1 MRWVWR
7 WLAVVP
13 MVLAGS
19 LLGAF
24 PAYGHVSLASSDPA
38 DGATLD
44 APAAQAVLVFSD
56 PVNGALSRAALL
68 IDGAPATPPQPVRVD
83 GDTITVPLPAQAG
96 RYRVAYRV
104 VGADGHRIDGQIRFT
119 VTGPPPGSTTATTGP
134 ADQPSSDAGTPTRAG
149 NPVRPALVRGSQSSL
164 WPLAGLGALLLLGA
178 LAYVLTIGRNRG
190 KEASSSVGTPGQPHG
205 GDDSSGGHTP
215 GGHTPRGH
223 APGERTSADEPRGPD
238 AG

>member
-1 MRWVWR
+1 MRWR

-19 LLGAF
+19 LLGAL

-38 DGATLD
+38 DGATLA
-44 APAAQAVLVFSD
+44 APAAEAVLVFSD
-56 PVNGALSRAALL
+56 PVNGALSRAALQV
-68 IDGAPATPPQPVRVD
+68 DGAPVTPPQPVRVD

-104 VGADGHRIDGQIRFT
+104 VGVDGHRIDGQIRFT
-119 VTGPPPGSTTATTGP
+119 VSGPPTSATP
-134 ADQPSSDAGTPTRAG
+134 PSAAVPDQPSSEAGTSRQVG

-164 WPLAGLGALLLLGA
+164 WPLAGLGALLLLGF
-178 LAYVLTIGRNRG
+178 LAYVLIVGRNRG
-190 KEASSSVGTPGQPHG
+190 KEVSSSVGTTGQLPG
-205 GDDSSGGHTP
+205 GDDVP
-215 GGHTPRGH
+215 GEQTTDDDHPRG
-223 APGERTSADEPRGPD
+223 SD

>member
-1 MRWVWR
+1 
-7 WLAVVP
+7 
-13 MVLAGS
+13 MVLVGS

-44 APAAQAVLVFSD
+44 APPGQAVLVFSD
-56 PVNGALSRAALL
+56 PVNGALSRTALL
-68 IDGAPATPPQPVRVD
+68 IDGAPVTPPQPVRVD

-104 VGADGHRIDGQIRFT
+104 VGVDGHRIDGQIRFT
-119 VTGPPPGSTTATTGP
+119 VSGSPRSTTPPSAAAP
-134 ADQPSSDAGTPTRAG
+134 DQPSSDAGTPRQAA
-149 NPVRPALVRGSQSSL
+149 NSARPALVRGSQSSL

-190 KEASSSVGTPGQPHG
+190 EEASSSVGTTGQPHG
-205 GDDSSGGHTP
+205 D
-215 GGHTPRGH
+215 
-223 APGERTSADEPRGPD
+223 D

>member
-1 MRWVWR
+1 
-7 WLAVVP
+7 

-38 DGATLD
+38 DGVTLD

-56 PVNGALSRAALL
+56 PVNGALSRTALL
-68 IDGAPATPPQPVRVD
+68 IDGAPVMPPQPVRVD

-96 RYRVAYRV
+96 RYRISYRV

-119 VTGPPPGSTTATTGP
+119 VSDAPLGSVPPTTAVP
-134 ADQPSSDAGTPTRAG
+134 DQPSSDAGTPTRTG
-149 NPVRPALVRGSQSSL
+149 NPVRPALVRGSQSSF

-190 KEASSSVGTPGQPHG
+190 KEASSSVGTTGQPHG

-215 GGHTPRGH
+215 GDDH
-223 APGERTSADEPRGPD
+223 PRGPD
-238 AG
+238 SG

>member
-19 LLGAF
+19 LIGAF

-44 APAAQAVLVFSD
+44 TPPVQAVLVFSD

-68 IDGAPATPPQPVRVD
+68 IDGAPVTPPQPVRVD
-83 GDTITVPLPAQAG
+83 GDTVTVPLPAQAG

-104 VGADGHRIDGQIRFT
+104 VSADGHRVDGQIRFAVNGAPT
-119 VTGPPPGSTTATTGP
+119 SATPPSA
-134 ADQPSSDAGTPTRAG
+134 AVSDQPSSDAGTPARAAD
-149 NPVRPALVRGSQSSL
+149 PARPALVRGSQSSL

-190 KEASSSVGTPGQPHG
+190 KEASSSVGTTGQPHG
-205 GDDSSGGHTP
+205 SEAPGGRTSGDD
-215 GGHTPRGH
+215 
-223 APGERTSADEPRGPD
+223 EPAGPD

>member
-1 MRWVWR
+1 MRWVLR

-38 DGATLD
+38 DGAALD
-44 APAAQAVLVFSD
+44 APPAQAVLVFSD

-68 IDGAPATPPQPVRVD
+68 IDGAPVTPPQPVRVD
-83 GDTITVPLPAQAG
+83 RDTITVPLPAQAG

-104 VGADGHRIDGQIRFT
+104 VGTDGHRIDGQIRFT
-119 VTGPPPGSTTATTGP
+119 VSGPPRGSTP
-134 ADQPSSDAGTPTRAG
+134 ASAAVPDQPSDDAGTPRQAG
-149 NPVRPALVRGSQSSL
+149 NSVRPALVRGNQSSL

-190 KEASSSVGTPGQPHG
+190 KEASSSVGTTGQPHS
-205 GDDSSGGHTP
+205 GDDSSGGPT
-215 GGHTPRGH
+215 
-223 APGERTSADEPRGPD
+223 PGERASGDDHPGKPD
-238 AG
+238 TG

>member
-24 PAYGHVSLASSDPA
+24 PAYGHVSLASSDPV

-44 APAAQAVLVFSD
+44 APAAQAVLVFTD

-68 IDGAPATPPQPVRVD
+68 IDGAPVTPPQPVRVD

-119 VTGPPPGSTTATTGP
+119 VSDPPLGSP
-134 ADQPSSDAGTPTRAG
+134 DQPSSDAGTPTQAG
-149 NPVRPALVRGSQSSL
+149 NSVRPALVRGNQSSL

-190 KEASSSVGTPGQPHG
+190 KEASSSVGTTGQPHG
-205 GDDSSGGHTP
+205 GGDSSGGHTP
-215 GGHTPRGH
+215 GGH
-223 APGERTSADEPRGPD
+223 APGERTSGDDPRGPD

>member
-1 MRWVWR
+1 MRWIWR
-7 WLAVVP
+7 WLAVVA

-38 DGATLD
+38 DGAILD
-44 APAAQAVLVFSD
+44 VPAAQAVLVFSD

-68 IDGAPATPPQPVRVD
+68 IDGAPVTPPQPVRVD

-96 RYRVAYRV
+96 RYRIAYRV
-104 VGADGHRIDGQIRFT
+104 VSADGHRVDGQIRFAVSDPSRSST
-119 VTGPPPGSTTATTGP
+119 PPSA
-134 ADQPSSDAGTPTRAG
+134 AASDQPSSDAGTPMRAG
-149 NPVRPALVRGSQSSL
+149 NSVRPALVRGSQSSL

-190 KEASSSVGTPGQPHG
+190 KEASSSVGTSGQPHG
-205 GDDSSGGHTP
+205 GD
-215 GGHTPRGH
+215 
-223 APGERTSADEPRGPD
+223 
-238 AG
+238 